1 MTKEIIEEVID
12 VIKRGNVIICDT
24 TEQRDEIIRMCC
36 SAGLEP
42 SGLTHAL
49 ANGDWKTLHSVGIS
63 KYEADSFLCLRFISD
78 IDLLCIYTTDEVKR
92 INSPQTQISSFFA
105 TSESD
110 SSDFDNRFALLLG
123 QETG

>member
-12 VIKRGNVIICDT
+12 VIKRGEVIICDT
-24 TEQRDEIIRMCC
+24 TEQRDEIIRTCC
-36 SAGLEP
+36 SAGFEL
-42 SGLTHAL
+42 SGLSHAL
-49 ANGDWKTLHSVGIS
+49 ANGDWKTLRSVGIS

-78 IDLLCIYTTDEVKR
+78 IYLLCIYTTDEVKG
-92 INSPQTQISSFFA
+92 INSPQTQISSFFT

-110 SSDFDNRFALLLG
+110 SSDFDDRSTLLIG

>member
-1 MTKEIIEEVID
+1 MTKEIIEEIID
-12 VIKRGNVIICDT
+12 VIKRGEVIICDT
-24 TEQRDEIIRMCC
+24 TEQRDEIIRTCC
-36 SAGLEP
+36 SAGLEL

-63 KYEADSFLCLRFISD
+63 KYEADSFLCLRLISD
-78 IDLLCIYTTDEVKR
+78 VHLLCIYTTDEVKR

-105 TSESD
+105 PSESD
-110 SSDFDNRFALLLG
+110 SSDFGNRFALLLG